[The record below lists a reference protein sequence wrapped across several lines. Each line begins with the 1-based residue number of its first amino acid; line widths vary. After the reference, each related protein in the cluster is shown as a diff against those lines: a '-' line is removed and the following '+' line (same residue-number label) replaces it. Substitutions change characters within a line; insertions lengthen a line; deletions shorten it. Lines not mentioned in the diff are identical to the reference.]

1 MTTQQEKT
9 GRRIHGGSYLDLV
22 ILVDLLEETHRGR
35 EADVLEL
42 DLTLGLPAGFTRTEN
57 RLVHKHW
64 MMDRWA
70 RQWGTMCVSAW
81 VCVCYLLVLKRHSHS
96 SLVNIFYESLHD
108 SQILKSANQTHSK
121 GMHLIPMV
129 SVNRMFCHC
138 LKYTWLISN
147 SLS

>member
-64 MMDRWA
+64 MMDR
-70 RQWGTMCVSAW
+70 
-81 VCVCYLLVLKRHSHS
+81 
-96 SLVNIFYESLHD
+96 
-108 SQILKSANQTHSK
+108 
-121 GMHLIPMV
+121 
-129 SVNRMFCHC
+129 
-138 LKYTWLISN
+138 
-147 SLS
+147 